1 MRGRVEKISPI
12 RGVSFDVTHSFE
24 ERRGYSGGGEGRRF
38 HDMLRQAMESH
49 QPIFSSA
56 PQDAYPSEPYALDVT
71 RATHSLFYEDDS
83 ISERIGTILHE
94 E

>member
-12 RGVSFDVTHSFE
+12 RGVSFDVTHSYE
-24 ERRGYSGGGEGRRF
+24 EQRGYSGGSEGRNF
-38 HDMLRQAMESH
+38 HDMLRQAMETR

-56 PQDAYPSEPYALDVT
+56 SKDVSPSEPYALDVT
-71 RATHSLFYEDDS
+71 RARHSLFYEDDS
-83 ISERIGTILHE
+83 VSERIGKFLHE